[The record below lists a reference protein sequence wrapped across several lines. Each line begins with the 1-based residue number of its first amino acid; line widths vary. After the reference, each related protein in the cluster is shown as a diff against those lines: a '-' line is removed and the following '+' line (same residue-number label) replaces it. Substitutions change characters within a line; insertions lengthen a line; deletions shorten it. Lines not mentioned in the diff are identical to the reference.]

1 MLSGDNYP
9 RLNNAWARD
18 ATLDSER
25 TYHNRSTA
33 RHDLKIF
40 LHSFSATAPQRSH
53 VHCGLRMPTFAAVDI
68 GSNSVRL
75 KIARLQN
82 GRLRSLHEDR
92 EVTRLGEGAFR
103 SGFLTP
109 ESMAETVKVLRRF
122 HRATQQIVTD
132 TVRVV
137 ATSALRDARNSQA
150 FLEWVGSATVW
161 RVEIISGVEEARLIH
176 LGLVSGSRV
185 DSYPTLMMDL
195 GGGSC
200 ELTVTHGGHIRDA
213 VSLPLGAVRL
223 TDEFLRHDPVRKGEL
238 KRLRGFVAR
247 EVDRIATRIAA
258 ARIKNVIA
266 TSGTAAALAAVA
278 THLRRG
284 TGRQRA
290 IVSQAEMTRIAKR
303 LSRIPVAERRKIEG
317 IGPRRAEIIVAGAL
331 VYNELMERCHLR
343 MFRYSPL
350 GLRDGI
356 LAQMAADYDRSTRSG
371 KQIESERWES
381 IMKAVDHYGVDRK
394 HAMDVRDAAMLLFSS
409 LRSVH
414 RLPPEYREWLSAA
427 AMLYEVGDYVNRNG
441 RHRHTYYIISNSEIL
456 GYTPQQRR
464 LIAAIARYL
473 GNSRPTTE
481 DGPMKNVDPV
491 DRGGVQKAILLLRLA
506 RALNLG
512 RSRAVQ
518 KVRVGL
524 RPAEVKLTLLPRRRM
539 GVDLEMWAIE
549 KDRDYFREVFGREL
563 STAVS

>member
-1 MLSGDNYP
+1 
-9 RLNNAWARD
+9 
-18 ATLDSER
+18 
-25 TYHNRSTA
+25 
-33 RHDLKIF
+33 
-40 LHSFSATAPQRSH
+40 
-53 VHCGLRMPTFAAVDI
+53 MPTFAAVDI

-75 KIARLQN
+75 KIARLQS
-82 GRLRSLHEDR
+82 GRLKSLHEDR
-92 EVTRLGEGAFR
+92 EVTRLGEGVFR

-122 HRATQQIVTD
+122 HRSTQQIVTD

-150 FLEWVGSATVW
+150 FLEWVRSATGW

-176 LGLVSGSRV
+176 LGLVSGPRIDRS
-185 DSYPTLMMDL
+185 PTLMIDL

-200 ELTVTHGGHIRDA
+200 ELTVSQGGHIRDA

-223 TDEFLRHDPVRKGEL
+223 TDEFLPHDPPRKGEL
-238 KRLRGFVAR
+238 KRLRGFIAR
-247 EVDRIATRIAA
+247 EINRVATRIGA
-258 ARIKNVIA
+258 ARIKNVVA

-278 THLRRG
+278 AHLRRG
-284 TGRQRA
+284 NNRQRLV
-290 IVSQAEMTRIAKR
+290 VSRSDMTRTAKR
-303 LSRIPVAERRKIEG
+303 LARLPVAERRNIEG
-317 IGPRRAEIIVAGAL
+317 IGPRRAEIIVAGAM
-331 VYNELMERCHLR
+331 VYHELLDRFHLKA
-343 MFRYSPL
+343 FRYSPL

-356 LAQMAADYDRSTRSG
+356 LAQMSADYDRTTRSG
-371 KQIESERWES
+371 RQIESERWES
-381 IMKAVDHYGVDRK
+381 ILKAVDHYHIDRK
-394 HAMDVRDAAMLLFSS
+394 HALDVRESAMLLFSA

-441 RHRHTYYIISNSEIL
+441 HHRHTHYILSNSEIL

-473 GNSRPTTE
+473 GKSRPT
-481 DGPMKNVDPV
+481 VDDTPIKLV
-491 DRGGVQKAILLLRLA
+491 EAADRGDVQKAILLLRLA

-518 KVRVGL
+518 RVRVGL
-524 RPAEVKLTLLPRRRM
+524 RSAEVKLTLVPRRRM
-539 GVDLEMWAIE
+539 GVDLELWAIE
-549 KDRDYFREVFGREL
+549 KDCSYFREVFGREL